1 MQLFRTS
8 FTDAS
13 ILSDFTCGLQKMD
26 TFIHHH
32 LQSYLDKYPCS
43 AYCLCNEEEKI
54 IAFFVIRYDTLVV
67 FDEESSDDHKIIYD
81 TELPTAIPVNEYP
94 SIEIEYLAVA
104 KNFQRQGIG
113 RICMQQIINLADEVC
128 QRLKIEFITVDAFKS
143 DGYSAIPFYEKCHFS
158 ALEYPDSTKDTLRM
172 YRPIWIQ

>member
-32 LQSYLDKYPCS
+32 LQSYLDKYLCS
-43 AYCLCNEEEKI
+43 AYCLCNEEEKV

-158 ALEYPDSTKDTLRM
+158 ALEYPDPTKDTLRM

>member
-8 FTDAS
+8 FNDAS

-158 ALEYPDSTKDTLRM
+158 ALEYPDPTKDTLRM

>member
-1 MQLFRTS
+1 
-8 FTDAS
+8 
-13 ILSDFTCGLQKMD
+13 MD

-158 ALEYPDSTKDTLRM
+158 ALEYPDPTKDTLRM

>member
-43 AYCLCNEEEKI
+43 AYCLCNEEEKV

-158 ALEYPDSTKDTLRM
+158 ALEYPDPTKDTLRM

>member
-13 ILSDFTCGLQKMD
+13 VLSDFTCGLQKMD

-43 AYCLCNEEEKI
+43 AYYLCNEEEKI

-158 ALEYPDSTKDTLRM
+158 ALEYPDPTKDTLRM
-172 YRPIWIQ
+172 YRPIWIP

>member
-128 QRLKIEFITVDAFKS
+128 QRLKIEFITVDTFKS

-158 ALEYPDSTKDTLRM
+158 ALEYPDPTKDTLRM

>member
-43 AYCLCNEEEKI
+43 AYSLCNEEEKI

-158 ALEYPDSTKDTLRM
+158 ALEYPDPTKDTLRM

>member
-128 QRLKIEFITVDAFKS
+128 KRLKIEFITVDAFKS

-158 ALEYPDSTKDTLRM
+158 ALEYPDPTKDTLRM

>member
-43 AYCLCNEEEKI
+43 AYCLCNEEEKV

-143 DGYSAIPFYEKCHFS
+143 DGYSAIPFYEKCHFI
-158 ALEYPDSTKDTLRM
+158 
-172 YRPIWIQ
+172 PIGDVFMEEGCPHIMMKWNN

>member
-158 ALEYPDSTKDTLRM
+158 ALEYPDPTKDTLRM